1 MKISRMEVCRLVPMA
16 PSTFDIWRRKGRLET
31 FTDGTLSNAKQPIV
45 YCTLEAL
52 AKALHED
59 DLEAL
64 CVRLGLSDDEP
75 EVTTPDVKFDSYDD
89 PEPKPTS
96 TSTIPAKKKLSP
108 LEGRLEMDAIF
119 ADAYRRGE
127 ATDSAGNTITGENK
141 RWPLQEDRADEAVSV
156 TFDRPSRT

>member
-59 DLEAL
+59 DVTAL
-64 CVRLGLSDDEP
+64 ADRLGLYDEP
-75 EVTTPDVKFDSYDD
+75 EVTTPQVAAPEVKFDNYND
-89 PEPKPTS
+89 PAPSASISEV
-96 TSTIPAKKKLSP
+96 PAAKKLSP
-108 LEGRLEMDAIF
+108 I
-119 ADAYRRGE
+119 E
-127 ATDSAGNTITGENK
+127 A
-141 RWPLQEDRADEAVSV
+141 
-156 TFDRPSRT
+156 